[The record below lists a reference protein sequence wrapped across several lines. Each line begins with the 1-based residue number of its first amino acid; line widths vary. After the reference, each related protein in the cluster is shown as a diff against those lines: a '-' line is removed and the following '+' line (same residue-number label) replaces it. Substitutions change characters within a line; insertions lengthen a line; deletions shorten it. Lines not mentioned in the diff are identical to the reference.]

1 MKICKKYDKEFKEM
15 AISLLNTGKTAK
27 DVAADL
33 GIKPYLVSRW
43 KREYIKHGSGSFSG
57 NGRAN
62 LNEEQKQIAELKKE
76 LRETQIERDILKKA
90 VGIFSKG
97 DSKYMNS

>member
-1 MKICKKYDKEFKEM
+1 MKKRKSYDKEFKEM
-15 AISLLNTGKTAK
+15 AVSLLKTGKKAK

-33 GIKPYLVSRW
+33 GITSDLVNRW
-43 KREYIKHGSGSFSG
+43 KRESIRYGSGSFSG

-62 LNEEQKQIAELKKE
+62 LNEEQKQIVELKKQ
-76 LRETQIERDILKKA
+76 LREVQLERDILKKA